1 MTKFPEMHIYHF
13 APYEPAALKRLAMFH
28 GILEDELDVL
38 VRGERFVDLFQIA
51 RQAVSAS
58 VESYSIKQLERFY
71 WFIREEPLE
80 EARKSLLCLERLIEL
95 DVAGCSNQRNEVFR
109 RAL

>member
-1 MTKFPEMHIYHF
+1 M
-13 APYEPAALKRLAMFH
+13 
-28 GILEDELDVL
+28 
-38 VRGERFVDLFQIA
+38 RGERFVDLFQIA

-71 WFIREEPLE
+71 GFIREEPLE

-95 DVAGCSNQRNEVFR
+95 DEGCSNQRNEVIR
-109 RAL
+109 RALQPG